1 MDDKIANSI
10 ALHQMTIE
18 EIRGIKKNVQEN
30 IDDTVRFD
38 IRTRLVFRRWE
49 PYISKIKNKLDISPR
64 TMLLILD
71 EVEKKEKERIDKLI
85 DMEID
90 HRTNNGKK
98 NRKERV
104 SSGY

>member
-18 EIRGIKKNVQEN
+18 EVREIKKNVQEN

-49 PYISKIKNKLDISPR
+49 PYISRIKNKLDISPR

-90 HRTNNGKK
+90 HRTIKK
-98 NRKERV
+98 KE
-104 SSGY
+104 

>member
-1 MDDKIANSI
+1 MDEKVANSI
-10 ALHQMTIE
+10 ALYQMTIE
-18 EIRGIKKNVQEN
+18 EVRGIKRNVREN

-38 IRTRLVFRRWE
+38 IRTRLIFKRWE
-49 PYISKIKNKLDISPR
+49 PYISRIKNKLDISPR

-90 HRTNNGKK
+90 HRTIEK
-98 NRKERV
+98 RTERRE
-104 SSGY
+104 